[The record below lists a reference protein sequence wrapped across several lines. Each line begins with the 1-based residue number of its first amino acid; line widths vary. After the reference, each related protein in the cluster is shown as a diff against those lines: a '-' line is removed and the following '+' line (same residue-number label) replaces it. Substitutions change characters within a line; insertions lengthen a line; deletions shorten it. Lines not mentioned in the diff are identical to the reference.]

1 MSKANQQPSH
11 SDQLHAVNW
20 AGSVPIILTLAARS
34 NSSPTLPPPIHAL
47 VPRHSFLHI
56 ALEDA
61 VRRLH
66 AFAPPSFTGFALK
79 KREEPDPGSMYV
91 EEEKE
96 EKASAIA
103 EVKASPTTAA
113 AVNSEIKTSAFPVCW
128 FEDEETQTALRWH
141 FFAGVLFD
149 LRLTPHAIPWK
160 IRLHFTSYPST
171 QLLSLADGDVPTHVR
186 SAYKNSLKQA
196 MSLHYGNAKP
206 ALNMTKENHGK
217 IWDAIRTANYNL
229 YKQAHSGLP
238 KQSSLRVPVRV
249 LVDGGPPVQKP
260 CLATDQLTLGGV
272 LRVSA
277 PDHFDDEG
285 ARESV
290 VDWRMAGLSKAE
302 LSTPILHY
310 WVNLAHP
317 DHFLYITVLTR

>member
-1 MSKANQQPSH
+1 
-11 SDQLHAVNW
+11 
-20 AGSVPIILTLAARS
+20 
-34 NSSPTLPPPIHAL
+34 
-47 VPRHSFLHI
+47 
-56 ALEDA
+56 
-61 VRRLH
+61 
-66 AFAPPSFTGFALK
+66 
-79 KREEPDPGSMYV
+79 MYV

-96 EKASAIA
+96 EKAASAA
-103 EVKASPTTAA
+103 TEVKASTTLAA
-113 AVNSEIKTSAFPVCW
+113 ALKSEVKTSPYPICW

-141 FFAGVLFD
+141 FFTGVLFD
-149 LRLTPHAIPWK
+149 LRPSPRDIPWK
-160 IRLHFTSYPST
+160 IRLHFTSYPSN
-171 QLLSLADGDVPTHVR
+171 QLLSLADGDVHTHVR
-186 SAYKNSLKQA
+186 SVYKNSLKQA

-217 IWDAIRTANYNL
+217 IWDAIRTANYTL

-260 CLATDQLTLGGV
+260 CLATDQLTLGDV

-277 PDHFDDEG
+277 PEHFNDEG
-285 ARESV
+285 ASASV

-317 DHFLYITVLTR
+317 DHFLYIIVLTR